1 MQAFPS
7 CLLISQLLSS
17 FRRDRIRSFTQ
28 AVCGVCVCACVWCVH
43 VCGEY
48 VVHVCG
54 VCVCAYGVCVQSMSR
69 GVCVIYD
76 TSTCEEVHLQVGNAL
91 LLIHVRY

>member
-28 AVCGVCVCACVWCVH
+28 AVWGVCVGSVCGACVGCVH
-43 VCGEY
+43 MGCVYKVC
-48 VVHVCG
+48 HVC
-54 VCVCAYGVCVQSMSR
+54 VV
-69 GVCVIYD
+69 YD
-76 TSTCEEVHLQVGNAL
+76 TSTCEEVRLQVGNAL